1 MGQQRKL
8 SELMDLLGAN
18 TQEEIAPI
26 KRHVFARKLGQI
38 ISRALTHVEA
48 RLSASPQSKR
58 KRRAERE

>member
-1 MGQQRKL
+1 
-8 SELMDLLGAN
+8 MDLLGAN

-26 KRHVFARKLGQI
+26 NRHVFARKLGQI

-58 KRRAERE
+58 KRRAERERF